1 MRIGE
6 VMREAWELYTR
17 FLAQFFVT
25 AVVIFAVMDLLSA
38 LAESASDDSTVA
50 GLLWGAISALVG
62 IIGFFLVQ
70 GGLVQRACDL
80 HEGRVERSVAETYR
94 AAWPRLPA
102 LVAAGVVAA
111 IAVVIGLVLLI
122 VPGLIL
128 LTIWSMIGAVI
139 VLEGVP
145 ASQSF
150 GRSRELVRGY
160 GWTVFGLIVIT
171 FLLVVIAEA
180 VIRLLFAPLTGFLE
194 GYLGALVAHSLT
206 VPFAAAVLTTAY
218 FKLRDLREP
227 TEARPVAASGM

>member
-6 VMREAWELYTR
+6 VLREAWELYTR

-38 LAESASDDSTVA
+38 LADSAAGDSSWASV
-50 GLLWGAISALVG
+50 LWGGVSALVG
-62 IIGFFLVQ
+62 IVGFFLVQ

-80 HEGRVERSVAETYR
+80 HEGRVERGVADTYR
-94 AAWPRLPA
+94 AVWPRLPG

-111 IAVVIGLVLLI
+111 IAVVIGLILLI

-145 ASQSF
+145 ASRSF
-150 GRSRELVRGY
+150 DRSRELVRGH

-171 FLLVVIAEA
+171 FVLFVIAEA

-218 FKLRDLREP
+218 FKLRDVREP
-227 TEARPVAASGM
+227 AEARPVTAAEL

>member
-1 MRIGE
+1 MRVGE
-6 VMREAWELYTR
+6 VLREAFELYSR
-17 FLAQFFVT
+17 FLAPFFLT

-38 LAESASDDSTVA
+38 LADSAAGDSTVA
-50 GLLWGAISALVG
+50 SLLWGLVSATVG
-62 IIGFFLVQ
+62 IVGFFLVQ

-80 HEGRVERSVAETYR
+80 HEGRVERSVADTYR
-94 AAWPRLPA
+94 AALPRLPA

-111 IAVVIGLVLLI
+111 LLVTIGLLLLI

-128 LTIWSMIGAVI
+128 LTIWSMLGAVI

-145 ASQSF
+145 AAQSF
-150 GRSRELVRGY
+150 GRSRELVRGH

-171 FLLVVIAEA
+171 FLVVVIAEA

-206 VPFAAAVLTTAY
+206 IPFAAAVLTTAY
-218 FKLRDLREP
+218 FKLRGVGEP
-227 TEARPVAASGM
+227 IEARPVTASGM